1 MSGGKIKVAVTW
13 GNRQLVEPSY
23 KSYEVTWLRETTLR
37 QLLAHVVG
45 LADERISLN
54 DAEIITTLHVIE
66 HVDDVTSSRGNRK
79 RTLGKTNAPDLIDEL
94 VYETIT
100 DCSTRE
106 FLFHVVPVKVIEVE
120 GEVVNSF
127 TVLRK
132 AQSVNALL
140 LPPTPG
146 HDGYDCRRC
155 SL

>member
-1 MSGGKIKVAVTW
+1 MSH
-13 GNRQLVEPSY
+13 RQ
-23 KSYEVTWLRETTLR
+23 
-37 QLLAHVVG
+37 
-45 LADERISLN
+45 
-54 DAEIITTLHVIE
+54 EII
-66 HVDDVTSSRGNRK
+66 K
-79 RTLGKTNAPDLIDEL
+79 AKKPLGKTNASYLIDEL